1 MLTLTDGAIKTQVMP
16 KVRFSS
22 ENIEIDVKNGTS
34 LSQAVL
40 LADSSFPFGCKRG
53 SCGTCRCFIISGMEN
68 LNPKTEHENFLFAT
82 LTAVEPH
89 ERLGCQL
96 IIDGDVTIE
105 A

>member
-1 MLTLTDGAIKTQVMP
+1 MVR
-16 KVRFSS
+16 VRFQS
-22 ENIEIDVKNGTS
+22 ENLEIEVAPGTS
-34 LSQAVL
+34 LPEVAA
-40 LADSSFPFGCKRG
+40 LADSTFPFGCKRG
-53 SCGTCRCFIISGMEN
+53 SCGTCRCFILSGMEN

-96 IIDGDVTIE
+96 IINGDVTIE